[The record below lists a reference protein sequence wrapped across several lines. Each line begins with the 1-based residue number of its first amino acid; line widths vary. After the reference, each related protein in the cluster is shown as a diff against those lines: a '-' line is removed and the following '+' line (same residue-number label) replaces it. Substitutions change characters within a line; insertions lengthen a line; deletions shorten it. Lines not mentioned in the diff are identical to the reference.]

1 MSLLALSLSYIKSKL
16 DTRPFFNSI
25 KKGLKF
31 PFTLSSFPWGEEK
44 R

>member
-1 MSLLALSLSYIKSKL
+1 MLLLESFLSYIKSKL

-31 PFTLSSFPWGEEK
+31 PFIPSSFPWGEEK